1 MERMKGISPLI
12 AVIMLIA
19 FTMIIAGILAT
30 WTTNFAQ
37 RQRVQIEFCSEAGAY
52 IQGGTYD
59 PAGNGTLN
67 LIIFNNGK
75 VPLSFLGMLT
85 YKNGTTVQY
94 PSILKDVNATTIK
107 TFTMTG
113 VSSDLEQA
121 TIQSKECQ
129 GVQDLLYY
137 YNIRG
142 LG

>member
-1 MERMKGISPLI
+1 MARKGISPLI

-59 PAGNGTLN
+59 SGTLN
-67 LIIFNNGK
+67 LIIYNNGK
-75 VPLSFLGMLT
+75 VPLSFVGILK
-85 YKNGTTVQY
+85 YKNGTAVRY
-94 PSILKDVNATTIK
+94 PTTLDNVTASSIK
-107 TFTMTG
+107 TFIMTG
-113 VSSDLEQA
+113 VGSDLDQA
-121 TIQSKECQ
+121 TIQSKECA

-142 LG
+142 MS